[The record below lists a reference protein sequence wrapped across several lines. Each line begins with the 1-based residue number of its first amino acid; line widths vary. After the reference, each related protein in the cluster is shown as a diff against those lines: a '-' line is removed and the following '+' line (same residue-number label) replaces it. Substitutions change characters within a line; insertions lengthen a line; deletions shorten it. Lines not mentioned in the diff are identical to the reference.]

1 MEGRSLRSAE
11 IAAAAPGPGPAA
23 PDNWRNLQKQPLP
36 AARRFSYS
44 LEQGTTQR
52 WFGNLAGRGNLGLTF
67 CAKLGFQ
74 FLLLLRKG
82 CEQCGTRSSLLH
94 TCCFSNPKFHGLFC
108 LAVRAH
114 FVFHGHGTETK
125 EAAALSGTLSQNGI
139 FTC

>member
-36 AARRFSYS
+36 AARHFSYS

-52 WFGNLAGRGNLGLTF
+52 WFGNLAGRGDLGLTF

-94 TCCFSNPKFHGLFC
+94 IVVFQIQSFTVCSVSQSGHTLFST
-108 LAVRAH
+108 V
-114 FVFHGHGTETK
+114 V
-125 EAAALSGTLSQNGI
+125 ALKQRRQQH
-139 FTC
+139 